1 MNRYAARSS
10 VTDKSLGPAKLLYLA
25 IGLGLGLAT
34 WPVASASL
42 KQQDAPAQPM
52 LKESYFDRARAE
64 RAAPKSLI
72 KVDEA
77 TFRAAYDAAGRP
89 QLIMLVGEPFSAM
102 VSDWQMQRRVSINSQ
117 ATGTEGTFTP
127 SSQDIQIGV
136 EQRRSQGDYRDPMLT
151 PAQWQEY
158 QRGYQGTLLKYGVR
172 LVNRAVAMRLLDA
185 EIRSSTE
192 RNPQDDQQRLEMDML
207 RKHTKLLIE
216 VLPYREQTL
225 NYEPIGYHISMTS
238 MTDATLLADERIKI
252 PQAAQSYRG
261 RAGGYNLERERQVA
275 GVSAS
280 RGGYQ
285 VIEQPLEIWAEQGER
300 AAEATLQLLYDRYL

>member
-1 MNRYAARSS
+1 MNRYADRSS
-10 VTDKSLGPAKLLYLA
+10 VTGKFLGPTKLLLA
-25 IGLGLGLAT
+25 ALGLGLAT
-34 WPVASASL
+34 WPVASTPL

-52 LKESYFDRARAE
+52 LKEPYFDRARAE
-64 RAAPKSLI
+64 RAAPKPLI
-72 KVDEA
+72 RVDEA
-77 TFRAAYDAAGRP
+77 TFHTAYEAAGRP

-136 EQRRSQGDYRDPMLT
+136 EQRRGQGDYRDPMLT
-151 PAQWQEY
+151 SAQWQEY